1 MRRKLKQISN
11 LSAHGRRKW
20 RTERKVRRQRGADSG
35 VSYEQKG
42 DQLEGEEVEDDDD
55 DDDDDDEDDD
65 DDDDDDDDGDGNVRS
80 WVVFELRAPVVQTRN
95 GSRRMAGMT

>member
-11 LSAHGRRKW
+11 LSAHGRRRW
-20 RTERKVRRQRGADSG
+20 RAGRKVRRQRGASPS

-42 DQLEGEEVEDDDD
+42 DRLEGEEV
-55 DDDDDDEDDD
+55 
-65 DDDDDDDDGDGNVRS
+65 DDDDDDGDGNVRS
-80 WVVFELRAPVVQTRN
+80 WVVFELRAPVVQTGN